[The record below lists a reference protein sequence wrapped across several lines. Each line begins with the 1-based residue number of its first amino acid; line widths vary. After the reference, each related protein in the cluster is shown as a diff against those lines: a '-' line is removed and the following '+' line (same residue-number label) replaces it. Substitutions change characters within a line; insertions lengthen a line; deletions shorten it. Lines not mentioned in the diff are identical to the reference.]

1 MKKYST
7 RIVLLL
13 LVVALTFALAISAGA
28 EETDV
33 TTVSNFAEL
42 KNALSAGGSIQL
54 TGDITTTEPLIT
66 SGVTATINLDGH
78 TLTLGAADNKL
89 NNATTLT
96 IENGTLNIDGVVCNG
111 NGIICLDEYGT
122 QVTTLTLNNVNVEGK
137 DYSSAYGIFYVGKT
151 SVMNVNGGIFTLE
164 NEKFSA
170 GGVFKAD
177 ASSAKLT
184 IDGAVMN
191 ITNPIRFIT
200 AMTAEIKNSTITVT
214 GTAEGGLDHGFNNCD
229 KLTITDSN
237 VTVSSGSGRGITLG
251 RVNASTVTINGK
263 SVVKISDMGEGAV
276 LFRSEK
282 GANSVLNIE
291 DTAVLLLDEAILNEV
306 EGTVNVAETAGLC
319 EAHAITEVKA
329 NDSTCTATGNIA
341 HYTCKA
347 CERLYSDAEGETEIT
362 AEDTVVKMK
371 DHTYNEGVQTT
382 APTCDKTGVKTY
394 TCTATECGHTKTE
407 TIAAAGHKLTKID
420 AKAPTYTAEGNI
432 EHYLCSVCKKLY
444 ADAEAKTELTA
455 DKIVIA
461 MLIKVEEEKAEV
473 SEDAVDSAITE
484 AAKNET
490 STEIVLDL
498 NKVAEDAVEDTNEK
512 PAEVVSVQLPVASLE
527 KVADLHEEA
536 TLTVVMNEA
545 TVTMDAATLEAVTKQ
560 AEGSTVTLVVEQIPV
575 EELTEKQQAA
585 VENKEVVATIS
596 AQIICDTTGNTIHD
610 FEGGNVTVQIPFVPE
625 EGTKGE
631 DYAVY
636 YVADDGSVEKI
647 ATKYVDGH
655 LVVTLEHFSEY
666 VIVNTKANAD
676 PSNPGT
682 GDLSMAPV
690 IALMVINA
698 IGAAAIVT
706 GKKRI
711 F

>member
-1 MKKYST
+1 MNKKHFLIT
-7 RIVLLL
+7 LLIL
-13 LVVALTFALAISAGA
+13 ALTLALAVSVSAV
-28 EETDV
+28 ESNV
-33 TTVSNFAEL
+33 TTVGSFEEL
-42 KNALSAGGSIQL
+42 KDALSAGGSIKL
-54 TGDITTTEPLIT
+54 SGDITTEEALIV
-66 SGVTATINLDGH
+66 SGVTATIDLDGN
-78 TLTLGAADNKL
+78 TLTLGAADNKFK
-89 NNATTLT
+89 NATNLT
-96 IENGTLNIDGVVCNG
+96 IENGTINFDGLVCKG
-111 NGIICLDEYGT
+111 NGIVCLDEYGT
-122 QVTTLTLNNVNVEGK
+122 DLTTLTLNDVNVEGK

-151 SVMNVNGGIFTLE
+151 SAMYVNGGTFTLE
-164 NEKFSA
+164 NEKYSA

-177 ASSAKLT
+177 ASSSKLY
-184 IDGAVMN
+184 IDGTVMN
-191 ITNPIRFIT
+191 FTNPVRFIT
-200 AMTAEIKNSTITVT
+200 AMTAEIKNADITVI
-214 GTAEGGLDHGFNNCD
+214 GNVEGGLDHGFNNCD
-229 KLTITDSN
+229 NLTITDST
-237 VTVSSGSGRGITLG
+237 VTVSGGAGRGITLG
-251 RVNASTVTINGK
+251 RVNASTITINGN

-276 LFRSEK
+276 LFHSAK
-282 GANSVLNIE
+282 GAVSVLNIA
-291 DTAVLLLDEAILNEV
+291 DTAVLLLDEKILNDA

-319 EAHAITEVKA
+319 EDHAITPVEAK
-329 NDSTCTATGNIA
+329 DSTCTATGNIA
-341 HYTCKA
+341 HYTCEA
-347 CERLYSDAEGETEIT
+347 CERVYSNAEGETEIT

-394 TCTATECGHTKTE
+394 TCTATDCGHTKTE

-455 DKIVIA
+455 DKITIA

-498 NKVAEDAVEDTNEK
+498 NKVAEDAVEDTTEK

-527 KVADLHEEA
+527 KVAELHEEA
-536 TLTVVMNEA
+536 TLTVVMKEA

-575 EELTEKQQAA
+575 EELTDKQQAA

-596 AQIICDTTGNTIHD
+596 AQIICDATGNTIHD
-610 FEGGNVTVQIPFVPE
+610 FDGGNVTVQIPFTPE

-647 ATKYVDGH
+647 ETKYVDGH

-676 PSNPGT
+676 PSNPAT
-682 GDLSMAPV
+682 GALSMAPV
-690 IALMVINA
+690 MALLVINS
-698 IGAAAIVT
+698 IGAGALIA
-706 GKKRI
+706 GKKR
-711 F
+711 FF